1 VQSVHSVCSPVK
13 NNLNREGAKDAKD
26 LTESVMVIKPILFI
40 NANPVSLIGFFSAL
54 YDKPPCL
61 PACLLQ

>member
-1 VQSVHSVCSPVK
+1 
-13 NNLNREGAKDAKD
+13 
-26 LTESVMVIKPILFI
+26 MVIKPILFI

>member
-1 VQSVHSVCSPVK
+1 MQSVHSVCSPVK
-13 NNLNREGAKDAKD
+13 NNLNREGAKD

-40 NANPVSLIGFFSAL
+40 NANPVSLIGFFSVL